1 MKDYSKY
8 FKGPSLKDARSR
20 GRTEVQHLDDAF
32 EIPADMVGIGKGQTY
47 YIQTYG
53 CQANERDT
61 ETLSGILE
69 MMGYTHTDEVKQA
82 DVVLLNTCAIREN
95 AEEKVFGKIGYLKN
109 IKKTRPNLIFGVC
122 GCMAQEEVVVNKI
135 LEKFPQVDLI
145 FGTHNIHRLPVLL
158 KQAMLEKEL
167 VLEVWSKE
175 GDVIENLPSHRA
187 NNYKAWVNIMYGC
200 NKFCT
205 YCIVPYVRGRET
217 SRTIDDICREIEK
230 LAREGYKEITLL
242 GQNVNSYGLDFHD
255 GTDFGSLIHAIDKI
269 DGIKRVRYMT
279 SHPKDM
285 TFGMVDA
292 MAASP
297 KVVRHMHLPVQ
308 HGANEILRRM
318 NRGYTIER
326 FKELLKYVREKMPG
340 ITVTTDLI
348 TGFPGETEDMH
359 EETLTLLKEMKF
371 DSAYTF
377 IYSPRRGTPAAR
389 MTNQVSDA
397 VCHRRLQEIMDVENE
412 ISLSLNKEMEGK
424 VYTVI
429 AEGETKQNPDNWFG
443 RTSGNKMVIFPKP
456 GFLSVGDILKVR
468 VDTAQTWILKGTI
481 VE

>member
-1 MKDYSKY
+1 MKEVSFYKKY
-8 FKGPSLKDARSR
+8 FI
-20 GRTEVQHLDDAF
+20 E
-32 EIPADMVGIGKGQTY
+32 
-47 YIQTYG
+47 TYG
-53 CQANERDT
+53 CQMNESDT
-61 ETLSGILE
+61 ERISGQLEELGYVPADIL
-69 MMGYTHTDEVKQA
+69 DDA
-82 DVVLLNTCAIREN
+82 DVVILNTCSIRQN
-95 AEEKVFGKIGYLKN
+95 AEEKVYGKIGEVKKLKG
-109 IKKTRPNLIFGVC
+109 KKPGVLLGIA
-122 GCMAQEEVVVNKI
+122 GCMAQENKGKLIERMPVIDFVIGPYHIHDLKDIVSRRGAEGSHVVMTQMNPNRVNDYSELHSVRKSR
-135 LEKFPQVDLI
+135 I
-145 FGTHNIHRLPVLL
+145 F
-158 KQAMLEKEL
+158 
-167 VLEVWSKE
+167 
-175 GDVIENLPSHRA
+175 
-187 NNYKAWVNIMYGC
+187 AWVPIMQGC

-456 GFLSVGDILKVR
+456 GSLSVGDILKVR